1 MKSKVC
7 CEKLIRFQE
16 EAGPDQIRWGLD
28 LYAHSLGNLPKD
40 NKRSLNCYNQGWC
53 EQNCILCSSFWS
65 ECGDELATGH
75 RGSKAPVRS
84 NAGKTGSWQWRWR
97 EMSPSKRYARD
108 RTNLIQWL
116 TTSTVWA
123 RRKSHMWPQCS
134 GLSKVEGFQKRERE
148 AEEQLWVKDN
158 KFNLGHEE
166 L

>member
-7 CEKLIRFQE
+7 CEKQIRFQE
-16 EAGPDQIRWGLD
+16 ESGPDQIRWGLD
-28 LYAHSLGNLPKD
+28 LYAHSLGNLPKG
-40 NKRSLNCYNQGWC
+40 NERSLNCYNQGWC
-53 EQNCILCSSFWS
+53 EQNCILCSSFWP

-75 RGSKAPVRS
+75 HGSKAPVRS

-123 RRKSHMWPQCS
+123 RRRATCDPSVLAWAKWRDSR
-134 GLSKVEGFQKRERE
+134 RERE